1 MTTLSTMRERTFSW
15 DDPRATA
22 ARGAGMAGVDFI
34 RAIAEGEIPR
44 PPNAAMLDMAIVE
57 VEFGRAVFELNP
69 SEWMYNPIGTVHG
82 GIAATILDSCMG
94 CAVHTTLEA
103 GQGYTTTDLQVRYL
117 GAMTTD
123 TGPVRAEGRVVHVG
137 GRIAAA
143 EGRLYAVGNGER
155 TLAHATT
162 GCLILRSPT

>member
-1 MTTLSTMRERTFSW
+1 MSTVPAIRERTFSW
-15 DDPRATA
+15 EDPSASA
-22 ARGAGMAGVDFI
+22 ALGADMAGVDFI

-44 PPNAAMLDMAIVE
+44 PPIAAMLDMSIVE
-57 VEFGRAVFELNP
+57 VEHGRVVFELNP
-69 SEWMYNPIGTVHG
+69 AESMYNPIGTVHG

-94 CAVHTTLEA
+94 CAVHSTLEV
-103 GQGYTTTDLQVRYL
+103 GQGYTTTDLQVRYV

-123 TGPVRAEGRVVHVG
+123 TGPVRAEGRVIHVG

-143 EGRLYAVGNGER
+143 EGRLYAVGKGER

-162 GCLILRSPT
+162 GCLIMR